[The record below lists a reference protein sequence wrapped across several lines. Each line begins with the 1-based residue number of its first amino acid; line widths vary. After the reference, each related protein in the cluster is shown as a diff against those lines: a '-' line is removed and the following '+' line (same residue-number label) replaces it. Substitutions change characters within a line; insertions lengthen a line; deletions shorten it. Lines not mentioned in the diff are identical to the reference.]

1 MQGVECNSYNEDST
15 WHPKQVACP
24 KPLSRRYGTVSVQL
38 MDLDTMPFYMAGI
51 ELSSQCAEAIKPS
64 ISLDRQQ
71 VTLLLSLMPFGY
83 LPEATPAHQ

>member
-1 MQGVECNSYNEDST
+1 
-15 WHPKQVACP
+15 
-24 KPLSRRYGTVSVQL
+24 
-38 MDLDTMPFYMAGI
+38 MDLDTMPFFMAGI